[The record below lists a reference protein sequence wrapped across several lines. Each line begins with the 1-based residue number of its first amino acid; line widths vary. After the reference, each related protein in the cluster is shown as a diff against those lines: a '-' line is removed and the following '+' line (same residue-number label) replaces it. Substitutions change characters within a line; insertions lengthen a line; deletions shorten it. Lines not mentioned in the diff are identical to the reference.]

1 MAERDDLDRD
11 EDTTSEDVRDF
22 GDDVE
27 DDDEAD
33 EEDLDEADEHAS
45 GLTDEVGSEGGSPGG
60 KVRRPDDRGP
70 SSGSEATETV
80 RRRR

>member
-11 EDTTSEDVRDF
+11 EDILTEDIRDS
-22 GDDVE
+22 GDDLDE
-27 DDDEAD
+27 DDEA
-33 EEDLDEADEHAS
+33 EEGDLDEADEFAS
-45 GLTDEVGSEGGSPGG
+45 GLTDEVGSEGGSPGSN
-60 KVRRPDDRGP
+60 VRRPDDRGP